1 MAEQNNPGNDD
12 ALDTPADTAPTPA
25 SPQEQDT
32 SAEDR
37 EKQKNPPTDR
47 LKIITQWR
55 PWEPSEA
62 PETPPVLESID
73 AHGAPPEDHGPT
85 PVAPPAESAQIGLEH
100 FTDPGRRRMR
110 AIARK
115 IFFNGLVDRTIR
127 RRVERKPGAEVLS
140 GACVVVANHSSHLDA
155 PLIMSSLPVNLR
167 QNVATGVAADYF
179 FTTWYKK
186 LFTQLVFNA
195 FPIDRKGAGENRGL
209 SRKLLNA
216 GIPVLVFPEGTRSKD
231 GRMRQFKVGAAA
243 LASSIKVPVLPV
255 ALIGAHE
262 AMPRDTSWP
271 RRGRPPVVVALGEPL
286 YVRENESTVAFN
298 ERIQATVRSLYR
310 EYRPLIDQ

>member
-1 MAEQNNPGNDD
+1 MTDQDRPSPTAGQDGPQSRHQDNDAAAAEQ
-12 ALDTPADTAPTPA
+12 
-25 SPQEQDT
+25 
-32 SAEDR
+32 
-37 EKQKNPPTDR
+37 KKNPPTDR
-47 LKIITQWR
+47 LKVISQWR
-55 PWEPSEA
+55 PWEPSE
-62 PETPPVLESID
+62 PGPTVLESID

-100 FTDPGRRRMR
+100 FTDPRRRRVR

-127 RRVERKPGAEVLS
+127 RRVERKPGAETLS

-209 SRKLLNA
+209 SRKLLSA

-231 GRMRQFKVGAAA
+231 GRMRDFKVGAAA

-271 RRGRPPVVVALGEPL
+271 RRGRPRVVVAIGEPL
-286 YVRENESTVAFN
+286 AVRENETTVAFN

>member
-1 MAEQNNPGNDD
+1 MTEHDKS
-12 ALDTPADTAPTPA
+12 PA
-25 SPQEQDT
+25 
-32 SAEDR
+32 
-37 EKQKNPPTDR
+37 TDR
-47 LKIITQWR
+47 FKAIAAR
-55 PWEPSEA
+55 RHREP
-62 PETPPVLESID
+62 PEPAPPVLESID

-110 AIARK
+110 AIARG

-127 RRVERKPGAEVLS
+127 RRVERKPGAESLR

-155 PLIMSSLPVNLR
+155 PLVMSSLPVNLR
-167 QNVATGVAADYF
+167 QSVATGVAADYF

-186 LFTQLVFNA
+186 LFTQLLFNA
-195 FPIDRKGAGENRGL
+195 FPIDRTGTGENRGL
-209 SRKLLNA
+209 SRKLLAA

-231 GRMRQFKVGAAA
+231 GRMRDFKVGAAA

-271 RRGRPPVVVALGEPL
+271 RRGRPPVVVAIGEPL
-286 YVRENESTVAFN
+286 YARKNESTVAFN
-298 ERIQATVRSLYR
+298 DRIQATVRSLYR
-310 EYRPLIDQ
+310 EYRPLIDG